1 MFDASPRSV
10 RLSAAVPVLLLL
22 SAVIATPARAQNW
35 STDARSIALGSGG
48 TENTAAKMAQE
59 ERQYKAIVIPLGL
72 FQVLSDLSVF
82 NPGGDEF
89 DPVRAIEYAASP
101 LHYNFGRESSSDSPQ
116 GMFIRDIVNAELNRN
131 LNVYRGF
138 RPATSILAEGLA
150 SPNWGKTINVRRD
163 ADGYFQGIYVGA
175 GPYFSVRTAASFD
188 QRLADLLGSPTDV
201 FLPNTSF
208 LVGDTTTEQLAL
220 AITGGYRARLPLN
233 RVGAGVRDGVYV
245 AANYN
250 YLHGFR
256 YDDFDMDVRFDT
268 DAIGLVT
275 FAPTTQPVAIG
286 RMHSSSGRGFALDAS
301 VAIVSN
307 RWEVGFAAN
316 GIANRINWTDVERQ
330 TFVLQSLLNGGEF
343 VETTF
348 PGFVEPRR
356 VELPV
361 DYSTNVGYSADTWS
375 VVSQYTHGFQGDNF
389 RGGAEYRFGTIDL
402 RGGAR
407 FSQDRWHPTVG
418 AGFNFTPS
426 FGLDVALYTTSTN
439 LERRRDS
446 AVAVS
451 LRFNR

>member
-1 MFDASPRSV
+1 MFSARSRPAYVASGA
-10 RLSAAVPVLLLL
+10 LTLLL
-22 SAVIATPARAQNW
+22 SSALMTTPAWAQNW

-48 TENTAAKMAQE
+48 TENAAVKMAEE
-59 ERQYKAIVIPLGL
+59 ERQYRAIVIPLGL
-72 FQVLSDLSVF
+72 LQVLPDWSVF

-101 LHYNFGRESSSDSPQ
+101 LHYHFGRESSSDSPQ
-116 GMFIRDIVNAELNRN
+116 GRFIRDIVNAELNRD
-131 LNVYRGF
+131 LNTYRGF
-138 RPATSILAEGLA
+138 TPATSIVAEGLA
-150 SPNWGKTINVRRD
+150 APNWGKTINLRRD

-188 QRLADLLGSPTDV
+188 ERLANLLGSPTNV
-201 FLPNTSF
+201 YLPNTAF

-233 RVGAGVRDGVYV
+233 DVGAGARDGVYL
-245 AANYN
+245 AASYH

-268 DAIGLVT
+268 DSVGLVT
-275 FAPTTQPVAIG
+275 FAPTTQPVAID
-286 RMHSSSGRGFALDAS
+286 RLHSSSGRGFAIDLG

-307 RWEVGFAAN
+307 RWEVGFGAN
-316 GIANRINWTDVERQ
+316 GIANRITWNDVERQ

-389 RGGAEYRFGTIDL
+389 RGGGEYRFGPVDL

-418 AGFNFTPS
+418 AGFNFTPRFS
-426 FGLDVALYTTSTN
+426 LDVALYASSTN
-439 LERRRDS
+439 LERRRNPVM
-446 AVAVS
+446 ALS